1 MVYQERWD
9 KTRQVI
15 AELMTMER
23 EGRYGMSRERMDSI
37 RGFLVYVSSTYKYMT
52 PYLKGVNLTLDSW
65 IPFRDKDRW
74 RLRGEALNMAEVEG
88 KWERIEYG
96 DKNTLVMGV
105 LRLKCDSLALGIF
118 TEDLTPPWR
127 QLGVQRQA
135 VSYIMGDASGFFS
148 IRGNSNPP

>member
-1 MVYQERWD
+1 
-9 KTRQVI
+9 
-15 AELMTMER
+15 MER

-65 IPFRDKDRW
+65 IPFRDKERW

-105 LRLKCDSLALGIF
+105 LLLKCDSLALGIF
-118 TEDLTPPWR
+118 TEDLTPTWR

-135 VSYIMGDASGFFS
+135 VSYIMGDASGFFL
-148 IRGNSNPP
+148 